1 MDSIR
6 WTDMVDSVYTLV
18 RLVGLDPEKID
29 IDSISIMDHRLIVRY
44 IENGSQKF
52 VSLPYEL

>member
-6 WTDMVDSVYTLV
+6 WIDMIDPVYTLV
-18 RLVGLDPEKID
+18 RLVGLDPEKIE

-44 IENGSQKF
+44 IENGSQHF
-52 VSLPYEL
+52 VSLPYNH

>member
-6 WTDMVDSVYTLV
+6 WTDMIDSVYTLA
-18 RLVGLDPEKID
+18 RLVGLDPENID

-44 IENGSQKF
+44 IESGNQKF